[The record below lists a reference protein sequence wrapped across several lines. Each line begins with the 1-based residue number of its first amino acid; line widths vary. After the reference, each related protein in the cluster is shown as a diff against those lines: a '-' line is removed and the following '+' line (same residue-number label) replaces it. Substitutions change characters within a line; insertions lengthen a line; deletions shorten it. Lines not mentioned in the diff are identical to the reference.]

1 MRSMTQSELLFRRIA
16 LDLGINL
23 DDIEWKALM
32 AVNGGTFMR
41 MAERLDDKLMKDGKS
56 GIRIY
61 DGSYALKPEFFVTL
75 CSDFFQVPDYHI
87 EMMIRNYEKMRGGK
101 K

>member
-1 MRSMTQSELLFRRIA
+1 MKSMAQSELLFRRIA

-32 AVNGGTFMR
+32 AVNGGTFMKI
-41 MAERLDDKLMKDGKS
+41 AERLDDKLMKNGKS
-56 GIRIY
+56 GIRIN
-61 DGSYALKPEFFVTL
+61 DGTYSLKSEFFVTL
-75 CSDFFQVPDYHI
+75 CSDFFQVPSYHI
-87 EMMIRNYEKMRGGK
+87 EMMIRNYEKANGGK